1 VRDERRSIGFV
12 EDHQRPVVLER
23 RRVFSL
29 ILLII
34 IIIVVLALLGF
45 FGRGRF

>member
-1 VRDERRSIGFV
+1 LIGCA
-12 EDHQRPVVLER
+12 EDGARPVVLKR

-34 IIIVVLALLGF
+34 IIIVVLAVLGF

>member
-1 VRDERRSIGFV
+1 LIGSV
-12 EDHQRPVVLER
+12 ESRPRPVVLER